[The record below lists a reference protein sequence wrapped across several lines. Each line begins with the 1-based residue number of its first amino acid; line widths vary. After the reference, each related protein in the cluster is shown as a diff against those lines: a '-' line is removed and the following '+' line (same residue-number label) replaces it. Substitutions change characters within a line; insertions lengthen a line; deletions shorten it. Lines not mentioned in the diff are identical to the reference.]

1 MPVLTKGGLAK
12 LVTRTYILEPDD
24 LSLSPAL
31 NSSLTICKLF
41 SLSMSQS
48 PYMKNKDNLIL
59 MGFSYELYE
68 KNHVS
73 NWNTTYHMYL
83 IKC

>member
-1 MPVLTKGGLAK
+1 MPVLTKGSLAK
-12 LVTRTYILEPDD
+12 LVTRTYVLEPNDP
-24 LSLSPAL
+24 SLSPAL
-31 NSSLTICKLF
+31 NSSLTIRKLF
-41 SLSMSQS
+41 SLSKPQS
-48 PYMKNKDNLIL
+48 LYMKNKDNLIL
-59 MGFSYELYE
+59 MGFLYELCE